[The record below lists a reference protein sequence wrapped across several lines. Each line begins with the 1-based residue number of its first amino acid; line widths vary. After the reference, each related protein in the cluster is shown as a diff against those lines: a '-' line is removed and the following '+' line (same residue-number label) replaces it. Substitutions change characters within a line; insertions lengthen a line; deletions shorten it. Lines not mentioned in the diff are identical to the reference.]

1 MSEARFDRRMISRH
15 LRRHEA
21 ARGAGG
27 AIGIIVRM
35 VQGRARFLDMRARIR
50 TLPGFEQRSEGK
62 EQLSDGEEQN
72 RRTPERSR

>member
-1 MSEARFDRRMISRH
+1 MISRH

-35 VQGRARFLDMRARIR
+35 VQSRAGFLDVRAGIR
-50 TLPGFEQRSEGK
+50 TLPCFEQRSESH
-62 EQLSDGEEQN
+62 EQLGDGEEQN

>member
-1 MSEARFDRRMISRH
+1 MSQARFDRRMFSRH

-35 VQGRARFLDMRARIR
+35 VQSRARFLDVRARIR
-50 TLPGFEQRSEGK
+50 TLPGFEQRSKGQK
-62 EQLSDGEEQN
+62 QLSDGEEQN
-72 RRTPERSR
+72 RRTPECSR